1 MLDVVT
7 IQFVVGIIT
16 YILLSLSKI
25 CFKKYYSLKES
36 LWNDYDI
43 GGFIFH
49 FFGATFLCFLIFLVS
64 AILIKCF
71 IIHSLFSLF
80 VICSLSVGIIISY
93 FLHRKFL
100 EDLSKITKRSK
111 FNTMF
116 SIFYYENILLFTFSP
131 ISSIFLYYLFKIYKQ
146 ISFENVFSKSLK
158 EFKNK

>member
-1 MLDVVT
+1 MLDVMA
-7 IQFVVGIIT
+7 IQFIIGIIT

-25 CFKKYYSLKES
+25 CFKKHYSLKDS
-36 LWNDYDI
+36 WNDYDT
-43 GGFIFH
+43 GGYLFH
-49 FFGATFLCFLIFLVS
+49 FFGIVFLGFLVFFTS
-64 AILIKCF
+64 MILIKCVL
-71 IIHSLFSLF
+71 IHSLFSLF

-100 EDLSKITKRSK
+100 EDLSKITKCSK

-131 ISSIFLYYLFKIYKQ
+131 ISSILLYYLFKIYKQ